1 MIEAKRWLSP
11 DEFYEEF
18 GISKSTQ
25 AKYRMNN
32 KLPYTKFGGFVKYD
46 REKIDELFEEHHHD
60 IQK

>member
-25 AKYRMNN
+25 SKYRMAN
-32 KLPYTKFGGFVKYD
+32 KLPFTKFGNFVRYD
-46 REKIDELFEEHHHD
+46 RKKIDELFEEHHHD